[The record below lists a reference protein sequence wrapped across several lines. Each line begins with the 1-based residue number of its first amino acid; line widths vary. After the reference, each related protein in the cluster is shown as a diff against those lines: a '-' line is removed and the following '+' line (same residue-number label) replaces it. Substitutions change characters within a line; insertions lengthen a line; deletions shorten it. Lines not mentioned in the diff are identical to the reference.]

1 MKPQQSQRPHD
12 EVIAVFGHRGSG
24 KTTWLIKNIDNY
36 QPFVLVDPLYDPKF
50 KTLNLYAIKSP
61 DEALQLFQRG
71 QPRRVYISPNLETFD
86 FFCGLI
92 LAKGDM
98 TLIVDEVDNYATSYF
113 ISSYFKKILKIGR
126 HRNVS
131 LITVSRRPKEMNP
144 LIRSQ
149 AKRFIVFPLGGED
162 LKALESYLSKT
173 IIHCASNLKSTNEYS
188 EYIDYNFQT
197 REYTLE
203 KIMYIDNAPI

>member
-1 MKPQQSQRPHD
+1 MNQKPQHD

-24 KTTWLIKNIDNY
+24 KTTWLIKNIDFY

-50 KTLNLYAIKSP
+50 KVLDLYVIKSP
-61 DEALQLFQRG
+61 DEALQLFQYG
-71 QPRRVYISPNLETFD
+71 QPQRIYISPNLETFD

-92 LAKGDM
+92 LAKGNM
-98 TLIVDEVDNYATSYF
+98 TLVVDEVDNYSTSYF
-113 ISSYFKKILKIGR
+113 ISPYFKKILKIGR

-131 LITVSRRPKEMNP
+131 VITVSRRPKEMNP

-149 AKRFIVFPLGGED
+149 AKRFIVFPMGGED
-162 LKALESYLSKT
+162 LKALESYLNKT
-173 IIHCASNLKSTNEYS
+173 IMRYAAELKSTDEYS

-197 REYTLE
+197 HEYTVE
-203 KIMYIDNAPI
+203 KIIYIDNVPV